1 MYVERLPPHDERAEE
16 SVIGSL
22 LIDGDAIVSA
32 VGILHPED
40 FYRERNRW
48 CYEACLDLWDSNEA
62 INPVTVGHRLAMMNR
77 LEEVGGP
84 AYLGHLV
91 SYVPTS
97 AHLEHYARIVS
108 RTHTLRRLIGAA
120 GEIAALGYD
129 GGPDVDR
136 ALTQAEAV
144 LYGIRTGQE
153 TRDFVAIR
161 EVLDQYLEESA
172 SLTGTLERHETPIP
186 TSFSD
191 LDQLLGGFQRSDMIV
206 LASGP
211 SVGKSTLALNIGRHA
226 AEQGAA
232 VGIFSLEMSREQIG
246 HRFLSSEADVDLR
259 RVRQRLYSEVEERRI
274 VNASGALSELPIF
287 IDDTPLQSI
296 VEIRSRSRRLHM
308 EGKLDLVIVDYL
320 QLIQG
325 TGRRENRV
333 QELGEIT
340 RSLKGVARDLNV
352 PLLALS
358 QLSRAVEMRPSH
370 RPQLTDLRESGSIEQ
385 DADVVMFIHREALRM
400 SEDEWEKQYPDR
412 DYAYFRDRAE
422 LIVAKHRHGPL
433 DTLDLRF
440 NGAMARFEE
449 YPSNRE
455 F

>member
-1 MYVERLPPHDERAEE
+1 MASFE
-16 SVIGSL
+16 
-22 LIDGDAIVSA
+22 
-32 VGILHPED
+32 
-40 FYRERNRW
+40 F
-48 CYEACLDLWDSNEA
+48 
-62 INPVTVGHRLAMMNR
+62 
-77 LEEVGGP
+77 
-84 AYLGHLV
+84 
-91 SYVPTS
+91 VP
-97 AHLEHYARIVS
+97 IK
-108 RTHTLRRLIGAA
+108 
-120 GEIAALGYD
+120 
-129 GGPDVDR
+129 DV
-136 ALTQAEAV
+136 LN
-144 LYGIRTGQE
+144 
-153 TRDFVAIR
+153 
-161 EVLDQYLEESA
+161 QYLKESA
-172 SLTGTLERHETPIP
+172 SLQGTLERGEIPIP
-186 TSFSD
+186 TAFSD

-226 AEQGAA
+226 AEQGTA
-232 VGIFSLEMSREQIG
+232 VGIFSLETSRERIG

-274 VNASGALSELPIF
+274 VNAAGVLSELPIF

-308 EGKLDLVIVDYL
+308 ESKLDLVIVDYL

-325 TGRRENRV
+325 TGRHENRV
-333 QELGEIT
+333 QELGEIV
-340 RSLKGVARDLNV
+340 RLLKGVARELNI
-352 PLLALS
+352 PLLVLS

-400 SEDEWEKQYPDR
+400 TEEEWKRQYPDR
-412 DYAYFRDRAE
+412 DYGDYQDRAE

-433 DTLDLRF
+433 DTIDLRF

-449 YPSNRE
+449 VPFQRE

>member
-32 VGILHPED
+32 VGILRPDD

-62 INPVTVGHRLAMMNR
+62 INPVTVGHRLATMNR

-129 GGPDVDR
+129 GGSDVDN
-136 ALTQAEAV
+136 ALTQAEAL

-153 TRDFVAIR
+153 ARDFVAIR

-172 SLTGTLERHETPIP
+172 SLAGTLERHETPIP
-186 TSFSD
+186 TAFSD
-191 LDQLLGGFQRSDMIV
+191 LDQLLGGFQRTDMIV

-211 SVGKSTLALNIGRHA
+211 SVGKSTLALNIGRNA
-226 AEQGAA
+226 AEQGQV

-274 VNASGALSELPIF
+274 VNASGVLSELPIF

-296 VEIRSRSRRLHM
+296 VEIKSRSRRLHM
-308 EGKLDLVIVDYL
+308 ESKLDLVIVDYL

-325 TGRRENRV
+325 SGRRENRV

-340 RSLKGVARDLNV
+340 RTLKGVARELNV

-400 SEDEWEKQYPDR
+400 TEEEWERQYPDR
-412 DYAYFRDRAE
+412 DYRDFRDKAE
-422 LIVAKHRHGPL
+422 LIVAKHRHGPPG
-433 DTLDLRF
+433 TIDLRF
-440 NGAMARFEE
+440 NGPMARFEDM
-449 YPSNRE
+449 PPQRE

>member
-1 MYVERLPPHDERAEE
+1 M
-16 SVIGSL
+16 
-22 LIDGDAIVSA
+22 
-32 VGILHPED
+32 
-40 FYRERNRW
+40 
-48 CYEACLDLWDSNEA
+48 
-62 INPVTVGHRLAMMNR
+62 
-77 LEEVGGP
+77 
-84 AYLGHLV
+84 
-91 SYVPTS
+91 
-97 AHLEHYARIVS
+97 
-108 RTHTLRRLIGAA
+108 
-120 GEIAALGYD
+120 
-129 GGPDVDR
+129 
-136 ALTQAEAV
+136 
-144 LYGIRTGQE
+144 
-153 TRDFVAIR
+153 
-161 EVLDQYLEESA
+161 LDQYLEESA
-172 SLTGTLERHETPIP
+172 SLQGVLERHETPIP
-186 TSFSD
+186 TAFSD

-226 AEQGAA
+226 AEQGAG

-274 VNASGALSELPIF
+274 VNASGALSELPIY

-308 EGKLDLVIVDYL
+308 ENKLDLVIVDYL

-340 RSLKGVARDLNV
+340 RSLKGIARDLNV

-400 SEDEWEKQYPDR
+400 TEEEWEKQYPDR
-412 DYAYFRDRAE
+412 DYAFFRDRAE

-433 DTLDLRF
+433 DTIDLRF
-440 NGAMARFEE
+440 NGALARFEE